1 MNAKLESGIHI
12 ILDETSLENY
22 IEDADIVVTGEGRL
36 DAQTVMGKAPIG
48 VAELAKKHGKPVIA
62 FAGSVTDD
70 ARECNKHGIDAFF
83 SILRGVTSL
92 EDAMDRENAAR
103 NMRATVE
110 QIFRL
115 AILPKDKA

>member
-1 MNAKLESGIHI
+1 
-12 ILDETSLENY
+12 
-22 IEDADIVVTGEGRL
+22 
-36 DAQTVMGKAPIG
+36 MGKAPIG